1 MSDNPSRWMSPSSM
15 AGPAARS
22 GAPGRTGSRRG
33 VTSSSCAPRARVSAP
48 SSGRE
53 GTVPL
58 LPRRRTRSCA
68 RGEPNLAARARAL
81 PLLPLS
87 FLGWGV
93 PSRPPAP
100 RRIPAGTALAPPRA
114 AQLRAV
120 SHPTPDTE
128 RGASERPPGTLG
140 TNSRALPGLPPA
152 SPPRARLHRPRRAG
166 VLSVGLAGGPAGK
179 APRWGRGIATQPRET
194 EMMAEQARAHAPAPS
209 PPGGRTPIHPFWMC
223 QRGGGEALAWQGELE
238 VTGQAA
244 ASI

>member
-1 MSDNPSRWMSPSSM
+1 MGAPVTCSWQSIPSTREMRGGLSPLPRRGSLSPAPLVPLGPGKTLSPGVAGGRAAARLGTPRPRPAPGYSRAAGSSLSDNPSRWMSPSSM
-15 AGPAARS
+15 ARPAARS

-58 LPRRRTRSCA
+58 LPRRRMRSCA

-120 SHPTPDTE
+120 TRH
-128 RGASERPPGTLG
+128 RHGARSER
-140 TNSRALPGLPPA
+140 
-152 SPPRARLHRPRRAG
+152 
-166 VLSVGLAGGPAGK
+166 
-179 APRWGRGIATQPRET
+179 
-194 EMMAEQARAHAPAPS
+194 APARDA
-209 PPGGRTPIHPFWMC
+209 GD
-223 QRGGGEALAWQGELE
+223 
-238 VTGQAA
+238 
-244 ASI
+244 